1 MSRRILIVTG
11 DAGEGYECWYAYHR
25 FLEEG
30 FEPVVASTK
39 ARRLQMVAHL
49 MHPDWETYIE
59 IPGYNIEATLSFKK
73 AKPKDFDAILIIGGR
88 APEYLRHDKAL
99 LRIVRDMHAAGQWV
113 FSICHGIQVL
123 AAAGILA
130 GKRVTCY
137 EHVRSE
143 VKLAQAKWDKRPA
156 VRDGNLVTAQTWESH
171 PEFYREVMQC
181 LRETR
186 ESNG

>member
-1 MSRRILIVTG
+1 M
-11 DAGEGYECWYAYHR
+11 
-25 FLEEG
+25 
-30 FEPVVASTK
+30 VASTK
-39 ARRLQMVAHL
+39 VRRLQMVAHL

-99 LRIVRDMHAAGQWV
+99 LRIVRDMHAAGKWV

-130 GKRVTCY
+130 GRRVTCY

-143 VKLAQAKWDKRPA
+143 VKLAQGVWDKRPA

-181 LRETR
+181 LRETK

>member
-1 MSRRILIVTG
+1 MSKDILIVTG

-30 FEPVVASTK
+30 MRPVVASTK

-59 IPGYNIEATLSFKK
+59 IPGYNIQATLSFKK
-73 AKPKDFDAILIIGGR
+73 AKAKDFDAILIVGGR
-88 APEYLRHDKAL
+88 APEYLRHDNAL
-99 LRIVRDMHAAGQWV
+99 LAIVRDMHAAGKWV

-123 AAAGILA
+123 VAAGVLR
-130 GKRVTCY
+130 GRSVTCY

-143 VKLAQAKWDKRPA
+143 AEAAGATWCTPQA
-156 VRDGNLVTAQTWESH
+156 VRDGRIVTAQTWESH
-171 PEFYREVMQC
+171 PEFYQHVFAC
-181 LRETR
+181 LSE
-186 ESNG
+186 

>member
-1 MSRRILIVTG
+1 MSKDILIVTG
-11 DAGEGYECWYAYHR
+11 DAGEGYECWYAFHR

-30 FEPVVASTK
+30 MRPVVASTK

-59 IPGYNIEATLSFKK
+59 IPGYNITATLPFSK
-73 AKPKDFDAILIIGGR
+73 AKAKKYDAILIIGGR
-88 APEYLRHDKAL
+88 APEYLRHDEKL
-99 LRIVRDMHAAGQWV
+99 LAIVREMHAAGKWI

-123 AAAGILA
+123 AAANILE

-143 VKLAQAKWDKRPA
+143 VKLAHATWDKRQA
-156 VRDGNLVTAQTWESH
+156 VRDGKLVTAQTWESH
-171 PEFYREVMQC
+171 PEFYREVFAC
-181 LRETR
+181 LRD
-186 ESNG
+186 S

>member
-1 MSRRILIVTG
+1 MSKDILIVTG

-30 FEPVVASTK
+30 MRPVVASTK

-59 IPGYNIEATLSFKK
+59 IPGYNINATLPFKK
-73 AKPKDFDAILIIGGR
+73 VKTKDFDAIMIIGGR
-88 APEYLRHDKAL
+88 APEYLRHDQKL
-99 LRIVRDMHAAGQWV
+99 LEIVRDMHAAGKWI
-113 FSICHGIQVL
+113 FSIYHGIQVL
-123 AAAGILA
+123 VAADILE

-143 VKLAQAKWDKRPA
+143 VKLAKGTWDKRQA
-156 VRDGNLVTAQTWESH
+156 VRDGNLVTAQTWASH
-171 PEFYREVMQC
+171 PEFYREVFGC
-181 LRETR
+181 LR
-186 ESNG
+186 S

>member
-1 MSRRILIVTG
+1 MSKKILIVTG

-30 FEPVVASTK
+30 MKPVVASRR
-39 ARRLQMVAHL
+39 ARRLQMVMHL
-49 MHPDWETYIE
+49 MDPEWETYVE
-59 IPGYNIEATLSFKK
+59 RPGYNIQATLSFRQV
-73 AKPKDFDAILIIGGR
+73 KPNDYDAILIIGGR
-88 APEYLRHDKAL
+88 APEYLRHDGRL
-99 LRIVRDMHAAGQWV
+99 LEIVRQMHKAGQWV

-123 AAAGILA
+123 AAAGILE
-130 GKRVTCY
+130 GRRVTCY

-143 VKLAQAKWDKRPA
+143 VALSKAAWDKRQA

-181 LRETR
+181 LR
-186 ESNG
+186 G